1 MQVKVDNL
9 SMSDEVRQQLVDFDV
24 TAEEIAEVV
33 QASMS
38 GLLPTIGRGIKRIP
52 TLPIFRATIRQ
63 NASKSGKYIVE
74 QLRHCASGN
83 ESVDGGSR
91 RMI

>member
-38 GLLPTIGRGIKRIP
+38 GLLPTIGRGIKRTERTKNGHYLYVAYIP
-52 TLPIFRATIRQ
+52 CNNTAERIQIWEVYR
-63 NASKSGKYIVE
+63 
-74 QLRHCASGN
+74 
-83 ESVDGGSR
+83 
-91 RMI
+91 